1 MILIIGLLVVGL
13 GFQCI
18 VLKQEEAAGG
28 SDIFALGSMISLG
41 RAMIPDRIAG
51 EAALVCFASATCM
64 FAFIFPALRRDL
76 QKFARGYR
84 AEMEKIRG
92 KKGPTSRHS
101 QLRGADAP
109 RRG

>member
-1 MILIIGLLVVGL
+1 MILIFGLLVVGL

-28 SDIFALGSMISLG
+28 PDIFAFGSVISLG
-41 RAMIPDRIAG
+41 RALIPDSIAG
-51 EAALVCFASATCM
+51 EAALVCFASAACI
-64 FAFIFPALRRDL
+64 FAFIFPFLRRDL

-92 KKGPTSRHS
+92 KKGPTSY
-101 QLRGADAP
+101 
-109 RRG
+109 